1 MHIWNSSPGG
11 WQDKWKWSNVSLRW
25 AYSGRRK
32 GTSWCTK
39 INRIQEAVRQ
49 HRTAPQLPQ
58 LPLSRPHSCSK
69 KMTHTVLRL
78 WMKGPAYTTAW
89 PWVRTVIEPVYL
101 QNQPRTYL
109 FIWRVQKNVLTQ
121 EHEKC
126 IKWESC
132 GFTMS
137 LEKATNITFYIS
149 CNI

>member
-1 MHIWNSSPGG
+1 MHIWNSSPGADRTNG
-11 WQDKWKWSNVSLRW
+11 NEWMFLWGEHIVDGGKAQAGAQN
-25 AYSGRRK
+25 
-32 GTSWCTK
+32 
-39 INRIQEAVRQ
+39 INSIQEAVRQ
-49 HRTAPQLPQ
+49 HRTA
-58 LPLSRPHSCSK
+58 HSSHC
-69 KMTHTVLRL
+69 HAPVLAAWRWRTVLRL
-78 WMKGPAYTTAW
+78 WIKGPAYTTAR
-89 PWVRTVIEPVYL
+89 PWVRTVIESIYL
-101 QNQPRTYL
+101 QNQPWTYL